1 MDEEQIKQEFEK
13 VWREINGLKKIGS
26 HIDEETIPLNS
37 KKVSIK
43 EFLIEKKPHKD
54 FHKTLAICYYI
65 EKNGTESFNAK
76 DIENGFREAKEIIP
90 RNINYHI
97 IQNIQKGYLMEE
109 KEKRDN
115 LKAWTLTNTG
125 ERFVESGFDK

>member
-90 RNINYHI
+90 R
-97 IQNIQKGYLMEE
+97 KKMETTE
-109 KEKRDN
+109 RCRDLYDIPKTK
-115 LKAWTLTNTG
+115 LKNAPQYT
-125 ERFVESGFDK
+125 